1 MSWGENTLFK
11 KFSTRE
17 NTDDEMIEIRQRS
30 FSAGNDYLDRSSMA
44 VDNISDEVV
53 EKLIIKRAVPRE
65 MVSESKVKCPNFV
78 QDEKVS
84 APEVSTA
91 PETVQFTNEK
101 SKVKG
106 SKSVSVEG
114 ISSSNPLRKYLIGKR
129 RGGISPSGN
138 SVTKLGASASAE
150 VLNLPVKPGTGT
162 KRNLQESPSNPSTPS
177 RRRNTNTGQWASPA
191 LRKGKK
197 NAIKDKKKSIS
208 NARGKEKRLKQT
220 KILKFYNIFDP
231 GIAMNSKQGEVNVD
245 QVNEVDIGSA
255 HEELSDQS

>member
-1 MSWGENTLFK
+1 MGKRLKGVDTSTPRHSNWRQDASIDNSLEESPIGQLMCQGDQRNDSVGYEENEGVAKTQLSNELEVTSITPPK
-11 KFSTRE
+11 ALSSSA
-17 NTDDEMIEIRQRS
+17 EMRS
-30 FSAGNDYLDRSSMA
+30 FAALTHNWMA

-53 EKLIIKRAVPRE
+53 EKLIIERAVPRE
-65 MVSESKVKCPNFV
+65 MVSEPKGKCPNSV

-101 SKVKG
+101 TKVNG

-177 RRRNTNTGQWASPA
+177 RRRNTNTDQLASPA

-197 NAIKDKKKSIS
+197 
-208 NARGKEKRLKQT
+208 EC
-220 KILKFYNIFDP
+220 Y
-231 GIAMNSKQGEVNVD
+231 
-245 QVNEVDIGSA
+245 
-255 HEELSDQS
+255 